1 MPIPKGFENR
11 FSEHEKRTVR
21 ESVATMTSIVPIDYT
36 VASDANDSNDIVTIN
51 ATTPAAMNLV
61 TNPSF
66 EVSSGGSPIVS
77 LPSWTATTNSTPI
90 RNTSQNRTTG
100 GAASMRITPAGTA
113 AEEGAYYDLGATA
126 PGSYALSAYFRR
138 TSSSGGTV
146 HVRASLDG
154 GVTFF
159 DGTTVT
165 LGTDWTRSSL
175 VIGVRGQPIDSLRI
189 YVTTAASHSTVFY
202 VDDVQVE
209 PAWGVV
215 MGYENGRDIN
225 PNSASVSDFVDT
237 IGNRFS
243 RFLGTANA
251 SVSIREPEIEEIH
264 QFNLTVITA
273 DAYIDFDRDASRG
286 AGSTAKSIL
295 VKAGDTI
302 SGKKITKQRISL
314 INVTDGQAPR
324 VYGFVMG
331 F

>member
-1 MPIPKGFENR
+1 MPIPKGFEQR

-36 VASDANDSNDIVTIN
+36 ASDNVSNDIVTIN
-51 ATTPAAMNLV
+51 ATTPPTMNLV

-66 EVSSGGSPIVS
+66 EAAGT
-77 LPSWTATTNSTPI
+77 PSWTATSANSALS
-90 RNTSQNRTTG
+90 RQTSQNRTTG
-100 GAASMRITPAGTA
+100 GAASMQCAITSA
-113 AEEGAYYDLGATA
+113 ASGDGAYYDLGATV
-126 PGSYALSAYFRR
+126 PGSYAFSAYFRR
-138 TSSSGGTV
+138 ASGSGSTV
-146 HVRASLDG
+146 HVRASLDS
-154 GVTFF
+154 GVTFR

-165 LGTDWTRSSL
+165 LSTAWQRSTL
-175 VIGVRGQPIDSLRI
+175 IVTVKGQPVDSLRI
-189 YVTTAASHSTVFY
+189 YVTTAASHAQNFF

-225 PNSASVSDFVDT
+225 SPTASVTSFVD
-237 IGNRFS
+237 IAGNRFS

-251 SVSIREPEIEEIH
+251 SVSIREPEVEEIH

-314 INVTDGQAPR
+314 INATDGQAPR

>member
-36 VASDANDSNDIVTIN
+36 VSDNVSNDIVTIN

-66 EVSSGGSPIVS
+66 EVAST
-77 LPSWTATTNSTPI
+77 PSWVATDNSTI
-90 RNTSQNRTTG
+90 TRQTSQNRTTG
-100 GAASMRITPAGTA
+100 GAASMRIVPAGTA
-113 AEEGAYYDLGATA
+113 AEEGAYYDLGSTA

-138 TSSSGGTV
+138 ASGSGSTV
-146 HVRASLDG
+146 HVRVSLDG

-159 DGTTVT
+159 DGTSVT
-165 LGTDWTRSSL
+165 LSTAWQRSTL

-189 YVTTAASHSTVFY
+189 YLTTAASHSTTFF

-209 PAWGVV
+209 PSWGVV

-225 PNSASVSDFVDT
+225 SNSASVSDFVDT

-286 AGSTAKSIL
+286 AGSTAKSVL

>member
-36 VASDANDSNDIVTIN
+36 ASDNVSNDIVTIN
-51 ATTPAAMNLV
+51 ATTTPTMNLV
-61 TNPSF
+61 TNSGF
-66 EVSSGGSPIVS
+66 EVDTAG
-77 LPSWTATTNSTPI
+77 WTASGSAISRVISQQNITTVGSMEVNPANS
-90 RNTSQNRTTG
+90 
-100 GAASMRITPAGTA
+100 AAG
-113 AEEGAYYDLGATA
+113 EGAYFDLGATQ
-126 PGSYALSAYFRR
+126 PGSYAFSAYFRR
-138 TSSSGGTV
+138 ASGSGSTV
-146 HVRASLDG
+146 HVRASLDS
-154 GVTFF
+154 GVTFS
-159 DGTTVT
+159 DGTTIT
-165 LGTDWTRSSL
+165 LSTAWQRSTL
-175 VIGVRGQPIDSLRI
+175 VVGVRGQPIDSLRI
-189 YVTTAASHSTVFY
+189 YVATAAQHNQNFF

-209 PAWGVV
+209 PNWGVV

-225 PNSASVSDFVDT
+225 SAAATVTTFVDVV
-237 IGNRFS
+237 GNRFS

-286 AGSTAKSIL
+286 AGSTAKSVL

-314 INVTDGQAPR
+314 INVTNGQAPR